1 MKNKYRGVFVR
12 HSRNF
17 WEELK
22 DETNFKFSI
31 SNKKAII
38 SIRDIVKSLNK
49 TNFMYSII
57 MNNKAIEVLP
67 NYIEEGLLWLD
78 KKVTSTE

>member
-1 MKNKYRGVFVR
+1 MA
-12 HSRNF
+12 
-17 WEELK
+17 
-22 DETNFKFSI
+22 
-31 SNKKAII
+31 NKKAII